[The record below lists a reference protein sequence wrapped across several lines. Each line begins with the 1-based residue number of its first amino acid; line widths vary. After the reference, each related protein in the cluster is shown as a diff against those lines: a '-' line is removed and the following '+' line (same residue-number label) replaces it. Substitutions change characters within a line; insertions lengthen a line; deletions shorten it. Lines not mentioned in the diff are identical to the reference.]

1 MGIEIIDF
9 KATKC
14 KHCYKCVRYCE
25 VKAIQVKDERAVIMP
40 DKCILCG
47 HCLKICPQSAKTL
60 KSDLD
65 LVKGFIARGDRVVV
79 SIAPAYMGLLK
90 YKTIGQVRSALIRL
104 GFEDVRETSEGAA
117 FVTAEYARLLEEHTM
132 ENIITTCCPSVND
145 LVEIYYPELVPYLAP
160 VVSPMIAHGKLLKE
174 ELGRDVRVVF
184 LGPCI
189 AKKKESLDVRHQGF
203 IDAVLNFNDIN
214 RWLDEEN
221 IVIEDCEDMPFT
233 RFDPKVN
240 RLYPVTNGVVSS
252 VLATE
257 PEKDGYRKFYVH
269 GVSNCIDLCKSM
281 ARGEI
286 KGCFIEMNM
295 CSGGCIKGPTVNDES
310 ISRFKVKLDMEEAIA
325 REPASGKAMEPVWEK
340 VSFRKRF
347 VDRSPKD
354 PMPTEEQIREILR
367 MTNKTRPEDELNC
380 GACGYPTCRDK
391 AIAVFQ
397 HKAEV
402 SMCIPFM
409 HEKAESMANLVMET
423 SPNIVLIVG
432 EDMRILEYSDVGE
445 KYFGKTRSEALQMY
459 LYEFID
465 PADFQWVFETHQNIH
480 GKRVN
485 YPEYHLSTLQN
496 IVYIEKENAVLA
508 TFIDITKEEEQARE
522 DYEKN
527 LETIDLAQKVIHKQM
542 MVAQEIAGLLGETTA
557 ETKTTLTKLCQSLL
571 DDGSDGGYTAEEEK
585 APANVHL
592 GSGAVPLTGVM
603 TAQSQEEQRKTGYV
617 HVGSAAPSGKP
628 AGYVHISSADL
639 KKPGG
644 GR

>member
-189 AKKKESLDVRHQGF
+189 AKKKESLDMRHQGF

-269 GVSNCIDLCKSM
+269 GVSNCIDLCKRKPL
-281 ARGEI
+281 RGSLPA
-286 KGCFIEMNM
+286 GRLW
-295 CSGGCIKGPTVNDES
+295 
-310 ISRFKVKLDMEEAIA
+310 SR
-325 REPASGKAMEPVWEK
+325 
-340 VSFRKRF
+340 
-347 VDRSPKD
+347 
-354 PMPTEEQIREILR
+354 
-367 MTNKTRPEDELNC
+367 C
-380 GACGYPTCRDK
+380 
-391 AIAVFQ
+391 
-397 HKAEV
+397 
-402 SMCIPFM
+402 
-409 HEKAESMANLVMET
+409 
-423 SPNIVLIVG
+423 
-432 EDMRILEYSDVGE
+432 
-445 KYFGKTRSEALQMY
+445 
-459 LYEFID
+459 
-465 PADFQWVFETHQNIH
+465 
-480 GKRVN
+480 GKRC
-485 YPEYHLSTLQN
+485 PS
-496 IVYIEKENAVLA
+496 
-508 TFIDITKEEEQARE
+508 
-522 DYEKN
+522 
-527 LETIDLAQKVIHKQM
+527 
-542 MVAQEIAGLLGETTA
+542 
-557 ETKTTLTKLCQSLL
+557 
-571 DDGSDGGYTAEEEK
+571 
-585 APANVHL
+585 
-592 GSGAVPLTGVM
+592 GSGL
-603 TAQSQEEQRKTGYV
+603 
-617 HVGSAAPSGKP
+617 
-628 AGYVHISSADL
+628 
-639 KKPGG
+639 
-644 GR
+644 